1 MEKITYGAPRLV
13 DWVAQIKAGAATV
26 KVHFTGGA
34 MTSYGVTPAEYT
46 TANLFIQKVIEQSKY
61 FKEGRIIKLRSTTV
75 IPEPAKPTNVKN
87 VKPQQVCQQIPEEPG
102 SIHGAPATPKPTETP
117 APKEQE
123 ETQSPADTCTETVE
137 NSTEDEQ
144 QAEKVT
150 DDTEAAD
157 GLNKVE
163 VSCLQ
168 DAQAYLQ
175 EHFNIASYKVRSYE
189 TAQQA
194 AIEHGIQFVGAK
206 FSAISDNKDANNE
219 VAEIGK

>member
-1 MEKITYGAPRLV
+1 MEKRTYGAPRLV

-26 KVHFTGGA
+26 RVHFTGGA
-34 MTSYGVTPAEYT
+34 LTSYGVTPAEYT
-46 TANLFIQKVIEQSKY
+46 TDSPFIQKVIEQSRY
-61 FKEGRIIKLRSTTV
+61 YKEGRIILLRKTE
-75 IPEPAKPTNVKN
+75 IAEPAKPTKAKK
-87 VKPQQVCQQIPEEPG
+87 VKPQQPRQQVPEEPG
-102 SIHGAPATPKPTETP
+102 STHGAPVTPKPTETP

-144 QAEKVT
+144 QAEKVS

-157 GLNKVE
+157 NLNKVE

-175 EHFNIASYKVRSYE
+175 EQFNIASYKVRSYDA
-189 TAQQA
+189 AQRA
-194 AIEHGIQFVGAK
+194 ASEHGVVFVGAK
-206 FSAISDNKDANNE
+206 FSAVSDSEDANDEAAE
-219 VAEIGK
+219 VEE